1 MLSTKTVE
9 KNILAFWHGETVKN
23 VATPEGVRVKVWDYD
38 SGIEHLLTFK
48 KWASSRCFVL
58 GNNWSRDFV
67 RRRKLQ
73 QGDEIGL
80 FWDALENRFGFR
92 VLDRQSRRCRPAQP
106 PQPQQQQPL
115 VQRPPVKLFGVLFIN
130 LLRPYAQLPDYKINK
145 KTKKKVEL
153 LFGLLTVKGNVDPAW
168 LRESLEKKTK
178 KKVELISP
186 QPKKDGGGGGGGD
199 KKSDDKSEKKP
210 ADGKKS
216 DEKPEKKPA
225 DGKKSDEMPEKKSDE
240 KKPEKPKEPAK
251 STVVLKIPLHCDG
264 CTHKIKRIIS
274 KFDGV
279 DSVSFDL
286 PKDLATVVG
295 TMDVKELVPYL
306 NRKLKRSV
314 EVVPAKK
321 DGGGGGGEKKEGGG
335 DKKEKD
341 GGEKKK
347 DGGGGGEKKKD
358 GGDGGE
364 KKKDGEAKAA
374 SDGGKGG
381 ETKVEKPLETPC
393 TASRRMACFAL
404 FSALLRGGV
413 R

>member
-1 MLSTKTVE
+1 MGE
-9 KNILAFWHGETVKN
+9 K
-23 VATPEGVRVKVWDYD
+23 DD
-38 SGIEHLLTFK
+38 
-48 KWASSRCFVL
+48 
-58 GNNWSRDFV
+58 
-67 RRRKLQ
+67 
-73 QGDEIGL
+73 
-80 FWDALENRFGFR
+80 
-92 VLDRQSRRCRPAQP
+92 
-106 PQPQQQQPL
+106 
-115 VQRPPVKLFGVLFIN
+115 
-130 LLRPYAQLPDYKINK
+130 
-145 KTKKKVEL
+145 TKKEGEKKPDAGPATVVLKLDLHCDGCAKKVKRSVRHFDGVEDVKADTANNK
-153 LFGLLTVKGNVDPAW
+153 LTVKGNVDPAW

-225 DGKKSDEMPEKKSDE
+225 DGKKSDEKPEKKSDE
-240 KKPEKPKEPAK
+240 EKPEKPKEPAK

-295 TMDVKELVPYL
+295 TMDVKELIPYL

-321 DGGGGGGEKKEGGG
+321 DGGGGGGEKKEDGG

-374 SDGGKGG
+374 SDSGKGG
-381 ETKVEKPLETPC
+381 ETKVEVNKMEYGGYSPYTTHSMPMYNQSYMNQDYGVSTSSYHPGYANEGYVSHGYAMEYSHPPPPPPPPMYLHDAHAAQMFSDENPN
-393 TASRRMACFAL
+393 AC
-404 FSALLRGGV
+404 SV
-413 R
+413 M